1 MQHLITGATGDVG
14 SRVVEGLLK
23 RNIRPR
29 VLVRSAA
36 KARSLFGERVDVF
49 VGDLSEPASMRDAL
63 KGAVTIY
70 LVNVGPEI
78 PRRDESAAVLAKE
91 TRVKRIVKLSSLD
104 VEHGLA
110 IGAWHEKGEAAI
122 RRVGIPFTFVRPT
135 GFMSNLLA
143 WAHSIKTEKIVR
155 SSTADG
161 RRPFIHTEDVAAV
174 SVEALVSPNYA
185 GQSLPITGPNSLT
198 FGEATATIAE
208 AIGEHL
214 TYQAITDEEAR
225 KRYSKISGSSEETE
239 AHVLEAFRLSPRD
252 NKTYDWMTILGVA
265 KIYLGDD
272 DAAAAAFRRSIET
285 IRNVAPFVHFYL
297 AAALAHLGRL
307 ADARAGR

>member
-1 MQHLITGATGDVG
+1 MKYLITGATGDIG
-14 SRVVEGLLK
+14 SRIVERLLQ

-29 VLVRSAA
+29 VLVRNQA

-49 VGDLSEPASMRDAL
+49 VGDLAEPASMRDAL
-63 KGAVTIY
+63 KGADAIY

-78 PRRDESAAVLAKE
+78 PRRDGSVAVLAKE
-91 TRVKRIVKLSSLD
+91 EGANRIVKLSSLD

-122 RRVGIPFTFVRPT
+122 RAVGIPFTFVRPT

-161 RRPFIHTEDVAAV
+161 RWPFIHSEDIAAV
-174 SVEALVSPNYA
+174 SVEALVSTNYV
-185 GQSLPITGPNSLT
+185 GQSLPITGPDSLT

-208 AIGEHL
+208 AIGERL
-214 TYQAITDEEAR
+214 KYQAISDEEAR
-225 KRYSKISGSSEETE
+225 EHYSKVSGSQEETE
-239 AHVLEAFRLSPRD
+239 AHVTLWRA
-252 NKTYDWMTILGVA
+252 
-265 KIYLGDD
+265 
-272 DAAAAAFRRSIET
+272 
-285 IRNVAPFVHFYL
+285 IRE
-297 AAALAHLGRL
+297 GRL
-307 ADARAGR
+307 ASVTHEVERILGRKPITLTQWAAENADSFSS